1 MSNYKVITGSTVDMP
16 ELVFQAIKSENK
28 KDWYKEVI
36 INKIVFN
43 AIKVKLHEDGWL
55 FFNGIDDML
64 NIKGIDVRVIDK
76 SFLPICVITDGTL
89 SDDDLDKI
97 IRKVNGLC

>member
-1 MSNYKVITGSTVDMP
+1 MSNYKVITGSIAEMP

-28 KDWYKEVI
+28 RDWYKELI

-43 AIKVKLHEDGWL
+43 AIKVKLQEDGWL
-55 FFNGIDDML
+55 FFSGIDDL
-64 NIKGIDVRVIDK
+64 LSVKGINVRVIDK
-76 SFLPICVITDGTL
+76 SFLPICVITDDTL

-97 IRKVNGLC
+97 IKKVNGLC